1 MTYTDPRTSINVLEN
16 MMRVDILT
24 ICTTYIKVLGEF
36 VYGSL
41 VNQAYYYNVVVVV
54 EINTY

>member
-36 VYGSL
+36 YVWVTSESSIL
-41 VNQAYYYNVVVVV
+41 L
-54 EINTY
+54 